1 MIRILNDE
9 AEQVNGIPLVAAWVS
24 ENEVLLD
31 YFINCVKN
39 SDFVRVI

>member
-9 AEQVNGIPLVAAWVS
+9 AEQVHGIPLVAAWVS
-24 ENEVLLD
+24 DNEVLLD